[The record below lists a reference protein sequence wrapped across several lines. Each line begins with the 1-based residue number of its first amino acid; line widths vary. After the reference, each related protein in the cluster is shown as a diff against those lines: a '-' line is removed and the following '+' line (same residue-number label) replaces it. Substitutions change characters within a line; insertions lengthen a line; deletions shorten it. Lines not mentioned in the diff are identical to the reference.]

1 MLCYWSSK
9 NIPMEDLLPLTL
21 YVIKGDLV
29 GPGGMVRYISPLP
42 VPRPPP
48 QGVANLPDPK
58 SAVPDSGWEL
68 GIQSF
73 AHIPGASGLIC
84 M

>member
-1 MLCYWSSK
+1 
-9 NIPMEDLLPLTL
+9 MEDRLPITP

-29 GPGGMVRYISPLP
+29 GAWMDGLYISPLP
-42 VPRPPP
+42 GPLP
-48 QGVANLPDPK
+48 QGVAHLSVPK
-58 SAVPDSGWEL
+58 SAVSDIGWEL

-73 AHIPGASGLIC
+73 AHTPGASGLIV